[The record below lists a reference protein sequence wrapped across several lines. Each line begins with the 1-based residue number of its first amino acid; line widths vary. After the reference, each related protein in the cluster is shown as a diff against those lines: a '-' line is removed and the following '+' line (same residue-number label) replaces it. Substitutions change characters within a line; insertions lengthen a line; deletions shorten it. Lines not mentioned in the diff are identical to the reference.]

1 MPVLHSRLCCSSR
14 WTFNKTLNMVMLH
27 HWLRQALKLLLGMV
41 LLLGLWVPTA
51 TAALPPGNAV
61 NDPRALLRLSLP
73 LDNKEIRELQLY
85 LEGTSPQ
92 LRGKRWTEISKDL
105 EKASSKLAVKKSQI
119 LADVPADRQDQ
130 ASELLDNI
138 AVGLSEL
145 KKLAAVQDPQPFKD
159 ARAPVLRAVGE
170 VEDLM
175 VTGFPFEVPEEYS
188 KLPQLKGRATVV
200 IDTTKGSMTAIL
212 DGYNAPVTA
221 GNFVDLV
228 KRGFYDGI
236 PFTRTESSYV
246 IQTGDP
252 EGPDTGFIDKSTGE
266 NRTIPLEVMIEGDS
280 LPIYGI
286 TTEELGLYPAKPA
299 LPFSAYGT
307 MAMATSP
314 DDANSASSQFFFL
327 PFEAD
332 LTPAG
337 ANLLDGRYAVFGYV
351 VDGQDVLGELTKG
364 DKIKSAKVVE
374 GLENLV

>member
-1 MPVLHSRLCCSSR
+1 MH
-14 WTFNKTLNMVMLH
+14 MLH
-27 HWLRQALKLLLGMV
+27 QRFRQALTFA
-41 LLLGLWVPTA
+41 LGLMLSFSLWATVSPPA

-73 LDNKEIRELQLY
+73 LENEDIRKVQLY

-105 EKASSKLAVKKSQI
+105 DKASSSLAVRKAGI
-119 LADVPADRQDQ
+119 IDDVPAADRDKAEALIEQ
-130 ASELLDNI
+130 I
-138 AVGLSEL
+138 GTGISEL
-145 KKLAAVQDPQPFKD
+145 KTLAAQQDPQPFKD
-159 ARAPVLRAVGE
+159 ARAPVLRNVG
-170 VEDLM
+170 DLEEMM
-175 VTGFPFEVPEEYS
+175 VQGYPFEVPAEYS
-188 KLPQLKGRATVV
+188 NLPQLKGRATVV
-200 IDTTKGSMTAIL
+200 IDTTKGPMTAIV
-212 DGYNAPVTA
+212 DGYSAPVTA

-228 KRGFYDGI
+228 KRGFYDGL
-236 PFTRTESSYV
+236 PFTRTDSSYV

-252 EGPDTGFIDKSTGE
+252 EGPEQGFKD
-266 NRTIPLEVMIEGDS
+266 RTIPLEVLIEGDS
-280 LPIYGI
+280 EPIYGF

-351 VDGQDVLGELTKG
+351 VEGQEVLGELTKG

>member
-1 MPVLHSRLCCSSR
+1 MY
-14 WTFNKTLNMVMLH
+14 MLH
-27 HWLRQALKLLLGMV
+27 HWLRQALQLLLGVV
-41 LLLGLWVPTA
+41 LLLGLWSPTA

-73 LDNKEIRELQLY
+73 LDNQEIRELQLY

-105 EKASSKLAVKKSQI
+105 EKASSKLAVKKSKI
-119 LADVPADRQDQ
+119 LADVPADRQEQ
-130 ASELLDNI
+130 ASALLDTI
-138 AVGLSEL
+138 ATGLSEL
-145 KKLAAVQDPQPFKD
+145 KQLAAQQDPQPFKD
-159 ARAPVLRAVGE
+159 ARAPVLRMVGD
-170 VEDLM
+170 VEELM
-175 VTGFPFEVPEEYS
+175 VTDFPFEVPQEYS
-188 KLPQLKGRATVV
+188 NLPQLKGRATVV
-200 IDTTKGSMTAIL
+200 IETTKGPMTAIV

-221 GNFVDLV
+221 GNFIDLV

-236 PFTRTESSYV
+236 PFTRTDSSFV

-252 EGPDTGFIDKSTGE
+252 DGPETGFVDSSTGDT
-266 NRTIPLEVMIEGDS
+266 RTIPLEIMIEGDS
-280 LPIYGI
+280 VPIYGI
-286 TTEELGLYPAKPA
+286 TTEDLGLYPAKPT

-307 MAMATSP
+307 MAMATTP
-314 DDANSASSQFFFL
+314 DDPNSASSQFFFL

-351 VDGQDVLGELTKG
+351 VEGQEVLGELTKG